1 MTKAGQ
7 YKGGTTIPHAV
18 DMNIL
23 MKLNDEDSSIRDIT
37 VTKNRFGFA
46 GQSSFVMNGQG
57 FDFIKV
63 ESSAAMETMGKRDKA
78 PSKKDTVLAFIKEKG
93 QVTQNEIITLVG
105 SVQYVNNITK
115 ELMLTGKIKKEG
127 KGGEAIYSVCSK

>member
-7 YKGGTTIPHAV
+7 YKGGTTVPHAV

-23 MKLNDEDSSIRDIT
+23 MKLNEEDPSIRDIT

-46 GQSSFVMNGQG
+46 GQSSFVMNGAG

-63 ESSAAMETMGKRDKA
+63 ESSEARETMGKRDKA
-78 PSKKDTVLAFIKEKG
+78 PSKKEVVLEFIKEKG
-93 QVTQNEIITLVG
+93 KVTQNEIITLVG

-115 ELMLTGKIKKEG
+115 ELMLTGKITKEG
-127 KGGEAIYSVCSK
+127 KGGEAIYAVLSK